1 MANKNKSK
9 HRSVNTPAASV
20 PAAKVTTASKT
31 MGRSFSTEF
40 NPDYTFVKKDL
51 TRIGTL
57 AGIFFV
63 VLVVLSFFLR

>member
-1 MANKNKSK
+1 MAKKNK
-9 HRSVNTPAASV
+9 HRSVNTSVKAA
-20 PAAKVTTASKT
+20 PAAKPAVTTKT
-31 MGRSFSTEF
+31 MGKSFSTEF